1 MKETDSRTA
10 KAISQFI
17 FVYHYIVG
25 LISTSLAEVAAVLNI
40 KVVRVNGGQEFDY
53 GGQALSVGSSL
64 EFLNSCSR
72 GSCDGGW
79 ICASELLLCESG
91 IRIPVG

>member
-25 LISTSLAEVAAVLNI
+25 LIATSLAEVAAVLSV
-40 KVVRVNGGQEFDY
+40 KVIGVSRGQEFDY
-53 GGQALSVGSSL
+53 GCQALSIGSSL
-64 EFLNSCSR
+64 EF
-72 GSCDGGW
+72 
-79 ICASELLLCESG
+79 
-91 IRIPVG
+91 